1 MECPT
6 LGDTV
11 KKIPWFELVGAMAV
25 VLSLLFVAY
34 EVRQANKLALVANVA
49 AHYASFSPINEALMT
64 DPELTSLLHR
74 AEASSDLAEFSQPE
88 RMQIAS
94 FIRMLLN
101 TWIPANI
108 SYNNGQLAQASFDA
122 VFDDARASLRVAGPA
137 MRDMW
142 KEVVYTYPGLS
153 DVEIIAF
160 LRAEIEA
167 SEGLN
172 P

>member
-1 MECPT
+1 M
-6 LGDTV
+6 
-11 KKIPWFELVGAMAV
+11 KKTQLLELSGAIAV

-34 EVRQANKLALVANVA
+34 EIRQANKIALVASVS
-49 AHYASFSPINEALMT
+49 AHYASFSAINEAMMT
-64 DPELTSLLHR
+64 DPEFNSLLHR
-74 AEASSDLAEFSQPE
+74 AQTSDDLAEFSQTE
-88 RMQIAS
+88 RMQVTS
-94 FIRMLLN
+94 FIAMLLN

-122 VFDDARASLRVAGPA
+122 VFDDARESIRLAGPA

-142 KEVVYTYPGLS
+142 REVVHTYPGLS

-160 LRAEIEA
+160 LRAELDA
-167 SEGLN
+167 SEDDD